1 MSDNVSITA
10 GSGVTVGAD
19 EVTIGGTSQKLQRVK
34 LFDGTDAST
43 NALLISS
50 RNAAR
55 VEVQGL
61 TNTLGISSRNAAKVE
76 LQGLTNTLGVS
87 ARNAALVEGHLAHD
101 AAVTGNPV
109 RVGVRARSS
118 LTGYTSV
125 TTNDLTEVHA
135 DVDGVLLGGRVVP
148 LSQNLTTRVNPTTA
162 AAAGFTQ
169 LAATTLLRNYVTS
182 INVYNHGATAVFVN
196 ILNGTTAA
204 NVFYTVGGGIKVNQ
218 FVAFN
223 PPLRQ
228 PSTNTALGYKVNAAI
243 GGSGV
248 MISVTGFQSKL

>member
-1 MSDNVSITA
+1 MSDNVNIST
-10 GSGVTVGAD
+10 GSGATIGAD

-34 LFDGTDAST
+34 LFDATNDST
-43 NALLISS
+43 NALLIST

-55 VEVQGL
+55 VELQGL

-87 ARNAALVEGHLAHD
+87 ARNAALVEGGVAHD
-101 AAVTGNPV
+101 AAAAGNPV
-109 RVGVRARSS
+109 KIGVRARST
-118 LTGYTSV
+118 LAGYTSV

-135 DVDGVLLGGRVVP
+135 DVDGVLLSRMMP
-148 LSQNLTTRVNPTTA
+148 LSQLLTTRAVCTSA
-162 AAAGFTQ
+162 AATAFTQ
-169 LAATTLLRNYVTS
+169 LNATTLVRNYVTS
-182 INVYNHGATAVFVN
+182 IGVYNHGATAVFIN

-204 NVFYTVGGGIKVNQ
+204 NVFYTVGGPIKGW
-218 FVAFN
+218 AFAAFD

-228 PSTNTALGYKVNAAI
+228 ASTNTALGYKMNAAI

-248 MISVTGFQSKL
+248 MVSVTGFQSSL

>member
-1 MSDNVSITA
+1 MADNVAITA

-19 EVTIGGTSQKLQRVK
+19 EVTINGTAQKLQRVK
-34 LFDGTDAST
+34 LFDATDAST

-55 VEVQGL
+55 VE
-61 TNTLGISSRNAAKVE
+61 

-87 ARNAALVEGHLAHD
+87 SRNAALVEGAVAHD
-101 AAVTGNPV
+101 AAAAGNPV
-109 RVGVRARSS
+109 RIGGRARSS

-125 TTNDLTEVHA
+125 TTNDQTELHA
-135 DVDGVLLGGRVVP
+135 DLDGVLLTRMIP
-148 LSQNLTTRVNPTTA
+148 LGQLLTTRVNPTTA
-162 AAAGFTQ
+162 AAAGFANLT
-169 LAATTLLRNYVTS
+169 ATTLLRNYITS
-182 INVYNHGATAVFVN
+182 IGVYNHGATAVFVN

-204 NVFYTVGGGIKVNQ
+204 NVFYTVGGPIKSHVHA
-218 FVAFN
+218 AFN

-228 PSTNTALGYKVNAAI
+228 ASTNTALGYKVNAAI